1 MSFTHRLFY
10 YPFPVR
16 HCEDHSDVAIFD
28 ILVADFSIEDCHAA
42 LAMTGWDI
50 LYKLN
55 VILASKNLPGMVYEL
70 LVNVFADRYNA
81 L

>member
-1 MSFTHRLFY
+1 MFYVIIFT
-10 YPFPVR
+10 R
-16 HCEDHSDVAIFD
+16 HCEERSDVAIFD
-28 ILVADFSIEDCHAA
+28 ILVADFPIEDCHAA